1 MCKTSEAD
9 KLREELGKTRRNLR
23 EVKYLLTINE
33 EELVNEKVKRAQA
46 QKREQRALAKNPEI
60 LNKMVALLH
69 KSSKTLNNR

>member
-60 LNKMVALLH
+60 LNKMVAFLH

>member
-60 LNKMVALLH
+60 LNKMVASQIL
-69 KSSKTLNNR
+69 KNIK